1 MATSKE
7 AMLDRR
13 LSDKST
19 FQHRSLTM
27 KNTFPKF
34 SPRIIVAAVALSLGL
49 AASAFAISPRGDEH
63 CGGPGAGMH
72 GQRMEQGIKEMSR
85 LHDELKLDARQEALW
100 KTAEQAGN
108 DNMAGMRERFSKQR
122 EDNLALLKQPGAD
135 LRAVLKRMDELKAEG
150 QKQHEANRDRWLTV
164 YDSLNAEQKEKARLF
179 FLGKM
184 ERMEHGG
191 PRGPGRG

>member
-1 MATSKE
+1 
-7 AMLDRR
+7 
-13 LSDKST
+13 
-19 FQHRSLTM
+19 M
-27 KNTFPKF
+27 KNSFTKF

-49 AASAFAISPRGDEH
+49 AASAFAMPPRGGEQ
-63 CGGPGAGMH
+63 CGGPGAGMP
-72 GQRMEQGIKEMSR
+72 GQRMEHGMKEMSR

-100 KTAEQAGN
+100 KVAEQAGK

-122 EDNLALLKQPGAD
+122 EENLALLKQPGAD

-179 FLGKM
+179 FLGKL
-184 ERMEHGG
+184 ERMERGG

>member
-1 MATSKE
+1 
-7 AMLDRR
+7 
-13 LSDKST
+13 
-19 FQHRSLTM
+19 M

-34 SPRIIVAAVALSLGL
+34 SPRIIVAGVAISLGL
-49 AASAFAISPRGDEH
+49 AASAFAMSPRGGEL

-72 GQRMEQGIKEMSR
+72 GQRMAHGMKEMSR

-100 KTAEQAGN
+100 KEAEQAGK
-108 DNMAGMRERFSKQR
+108 DNMSGMRERFSKQR

-135 LRAVLKRMDELKAEG
+135 LRAVLKRMDDLKAEG
-150 QKQHEANRDRWLTV
+150 QKQREASREQWLTV

-179 FLGKM
+179 FLSKL
-184 ERMEHGG
+184 ERMGHGG

>member
-1 MATSKE
+1 
-7 AMLDRR
+7 
-13 LSDKST
+13 
-19 FQHRSLTM
+19 M

-34 SPRIIVAAVALSLGL
+34 SPRIVVTAVALSLGL
-49 AASAFAISPRGDEH
+49 AASAFALSPRGGEQ
-63 CGGPGAGMH
+63 CGPGPGMP
-72 GQRMEQGIKEMSR
+72 GQRMEHAMKEMSR

-100 KTAEQAGN
+100 KVAEQAGK

-122 EDNLALLKQPGAD
+122 EENLALLKQPGAD

-179 FLGKM
+179 FLSKLQ
-184 ERMEHGG
+184 RMEHGG